1 MENTLLN
8 ILFVLLLLVVTANL
22 IRLWKPFERSSFIS
36 SVLLIM
42 AVIAFIALIVVRTTI
57 GGRIPFAN
65 SYEFTLLFAGG
76 ILIFAIFVRRGLV
89 SPLFDIS
96 VALLAILLLSVAS
109 TFSSEIRPLM
119 PALQSGWLYAHV
131 ATAVVAYGSFAL
143 AACLG
148 IIYLGRAQET
158 DLRLSAVDERIYK
171 LVVLGF
177 TFLTIVI
184 ITGAVWAEEVW
195 GSWWTWDPK
204 ETWSLVTWLVYAAYL
219 HSRHSYDWKG
229 RKSAWMVVIGF
240 AIVMFTLFGVSV
252 LLPGLHSYV

>member
-1 MENTLLN
+1 MENILLD
-8 ILFVLLLLVVTANL
+8 IFFALLLFTVIVNL
-22 IRLWKPFERSSFIS
+22 IRLWKPIKHGDFIS
-36 SVLLIM
+36 SMLIIM
-42 AVIAFIALIVVRTTI
+42 AVITFLVMLVVRTSM

-65 SYEFTLLFAGG
+65 AYEFTLLFAGG
-76 ILIFAIFVRRGLV
+76 VLILAILVRRDLV
-89 SPLFDIS
+89 SPLFDLS
-96 VALLAILLLSVAS
+96 VALLTILLLSVAS
-109 TFSSEIRPLM
+109 SFSSEIRPLM

-131 ATAVVAYGSFAL
+131 ATAVIAYGSFAL

-158 DLRLSAVDERIYK
+158 DLSLPEVDERIYK

-219 HSRHSYDWKG
+219 HTRHSYDWKG
-229 RKSAWMVVIGF
+229 NKSAWMVVIGF
-240 AIVMFTLFGVSV
+240 VIVMFTLFGVSV